1 MDTLGP
7 VVFLT
12 KGAAAMSSEPLFT
25 PTLTQTTE
33 QLARLYRLV
42 VRELEDFAVFTA
54 APDGRITTWNYGVE
68 RMFGYSELEWLGQHA
83 SIIFNE
89 EDRAAGVVETELA
102 AVAQL
107 GRCVNVRWHV
117 RKDGSLVYMNGVLR
131 GLHDEQGNL
140 IGYSKICA
148 DDTVRK
154 RLEDALTESNRD
166 LQQFAFIASHDLQEP
181 LRTLNVLGELLRG
194 SFKERIEPEAERI
207 LGFMNQTTIRLST
220 LIHDLLEYSQL
231 MTEETGATSVHLDED
246 VETAASL
253 LRSSIEQTSA
263 IVTHDALPSVEVD
276 RCQTVRLFQNLIGNA
291 LKFRKQ
297 DQPPRIHVSAE
308 RQGNEWMIRVTD
320 NGIGFP
326 RNEAEN
332 IFDPFKRLHSA
343 QDVPGSGIGL
353 AVCKRIVERSHGRI
367 GAESRP
373 GEGSTFWFTLPAS
386 RN

>member
-1 MDTLGP
+1 
-7 VVFLT
+7 
-12 KGAAAMSSEPLFT
+12 MSSEPLFT
-25 PTLTQTTE
+25 PTFTPSTE

-42 VRELEDFAVFTA
+42 VRELEDFAVFTV

-68 RMFGYSELEWLGQHA
+68 RMFGYSEQEWVGQHA
-83 SIIFNE
+83 SIIVNE